1 MLGNARRTDAVGM
14 SSSITLAFICTDGCP
29 DLVAAFWTMVLGVA
43 AVAGV
48 LIYLAVVAIRKRLS

>member
-1 MLGNARRTDAVGM
+1 M

-29 DLVAAFWTMVLGVA
+29 ELVAAFWTMVLGVA

-48 LIYLAVVAIRKRLS
+48 LIYLVARAIRRRLS